1 MVMPNTPFQIV
12 YCSNCRFAR
21 TRDPSARTRDPS
33 LECMLNPP
41 IPHPIINSIPGLDP
55 KILKVNVQIIA
66 MRPPV
71 NPTDFCIYGRQK
83 SESELTR

>member
-12 YCSNCRFAR
+12 YCSNCRF
-21 TRDPSARTRDPS
+21 ARTRDPS

-55 KILKVNVQIIA
+55 KILKVNIQIIA